1 MSERIGDRR
10 LLAHALM
17 RVGWTLFELG
27 SEEAIDFYRRAQE
40 LCSEMDDR
48 HGYVRCQI
56 NIGIVYSKVGNTTA
70 AIEAFRSAVELGL
83 QAGAPDWAGVSAL
96 NLGVLFMWSGRF
108 DEARERFDEARKLF
122 IKLKNELHRVGTVYN
137 MGHLARESGDPTRAL
152 ELYEE
157 AASSARRLG
166 QLDMEIGALAGAGLA
181 GLDLGRRDYA
191 YTAARNA
198 ETMIGERFDWWFQ
211 NRELV
216 EALSIRVALELGR
229 RDEAEQ
235 RFRTALAHTE
245 PRDARCAAWL
255 AAECAP
261 ALISAGADV
270 WDFVTRFSQ
279 RADEMGYAALAA
291 RFRTL
296 FARHGRVSGSR
307 RAIGA

>member
-1 MSERIGDRR
+1 MAERIGER
-10 LLAHALM
+10 LLHAHALM
-17 RVGWTLFELG
+17 RVGWTLFEAG
-27 SEEAIDFYRRAQE
+27 SEEAIVFYRRAQE
-40 LCSEMDDR
+40 ICSEMDDR

-56 NIGIVYSKVGNTTA
+56 TIGVSYSKVGNTAA

-83 QAGAPDWAGVSAL
+83 QAGAPDWAGVAAL

-108 DEARERFDEARKLF
+108 DEARQRFEEARKLF
-122 IKLKNELHRVGTVYN
+122 IKLKNELHRVATVYN

-157 AASSARRLG
+157 AATSARRLG
-166 QLDMEIGALAGAGLA
+166 QLDMEIGALAGAGLS
-181 GLDLGRRDYA
+181 GLDLNRRDYA
-191 YTAARNA
+191 YTAGRNV
-198 ETMIGERFDWWFQ
+198 ETMVGERFDWWFQ

-216 EALSIRVALELGR
+216 EALSVRVALELGR

-261 ALISAGADV
+261 SLIAAGADV
-270 WDFVTRFSQ
+270 WDFVRRFSQ
-279 RADEMGYAALAA
+279 RADDMGYTALAT
-291 RFRTL
+291 RFRSL
-296 FARHGRVSGSR
+296 LARHGRSSGGR
-307 RAIGA
+307 RAMGA

>member
-1 MSERIGDRR
+1 
-10 LLAHALM
+10 LM
-17 RVGWTLFELG
+17 RVGWTLFEVS
-27 SEEAIDFYRRAQE
+27 SEEAISFYRRAQE
-40 LCSEMDDR
+40 LFSEMDDR

-56 NIGIVYSKVGNTTA
+56 NIGISYSKVGKTTA
-70 AIEAFRSAVELGL
+70 AIEAFRSAVELGRE
-83 QAGAPDWAGVSAL
+83 AGAPDWAGVSAL

-108 DEARERFDEARKLF
+108 DEARDRFEEARRLF

-166 QLDMEIGALAGAGLA
+166 QLDMEIGALSGAGLA

-211 NRELV
+211 GRELV
-216 EALSIRVALELGR
+216 EALSVRVALELGR
-229 RDEAEQ
+229 KDEAEQ
-235 RFRTALAHTE
+235 RFRTAIAHTE
-245 PRDARCAAWL
+245 PRDARSAAWL
-255 AAECAP
+255 AVECAP
-261 ALISAGADV
+261 ALIDAGADV
-270 WDFVTRFSQ
+270 WEFVTRFSH
-279 RADEMGYAALAA
+279 RVDEMAYGGLSA
-291 RFRTL
+291 RFRAL
-296 FARHGRVSGSR
+296 YARAGRTSGQR